1 MEKGRMRK
9 LDCMERENSVLART
23 TGAAGGTLR
32 IGGIAAALL
41 IAGVGPR
48 CLELLPASSGMLEGL
63 DAARV
68 ALGLSIFAAVA
79 VLWLTEALPLALTA
93 LLVPL
98 VAAMM
103 RARPLKDSLASFA
116 DPLIFLFLGG
126 FALATAL
133 SRHGVDRWFA
143 RRILHG
149 AGERFLPS
157 AWLIFAATAFVSMWI
172 SNTATTAMVLPL
184 CIGLLGAL
192 GRDGRHA
199 ANEAFLLLGVAYAA
213 SIGGLGTIVGS
224 PPNGIVARQL
234 GIGFGQ
240 WMSFGVVVVAV
251 LLPLMVGVLH
261 VVTRPGNVDCRGW
274 RDEVNLGKSSRPVMA
289 VFVMVAVLWAGGAWV
304 GPALGI
310 TKGYDTLVSLL
321 GVVLVVGGRMI
332 TWDEFEKGTPWG
344 VLLLFGGGLALGEV
358 LRDTGGS
365 LYLARA
371 VAAASHGLP
380 MLLVVGVVVLF
391 TVFLTE
397 LASNTAVA
405 ALMVPVFS
413 VAAGELGVTAALMVI
428 PLGLAASCAFMLP
441 VATAPNALVHAT
453 GMVPQRL
460 MMKAGLVLN
469 VVCAVALTLVAY
481 WLLR

>member
-1 MEKGRMRK
+1 MRK
-9 LDCMERENSVLART
+9 LDCM
-23 TGAAGGTLR
+23 TGNNRRRVAASGRALR
-32 IGGIAAALL
+32 IGGIAVALL
-41 IAGVGPR
+41 FLAAGPR
-48 CLELLPASSGMLEGL
+48 CAGLLPASAGMLEGL
-63 DAARV
+63 DAERV

-79 VLWLTEALPLALTA
+79 VLWLTEALPLSLTA

-98 VAAMM
+98 VAALL
-103 RARPLKDSLASFA
+103 RARPLADSLVSFA

-143 RRILHG
+143 RRILRC
-149 AGERFLPS
+149 AGERFFPA

-172 SNTATTAMVLPL
+172 SNTATTAMILPL
-184 CIGLLGAL
+184 CIGLLGTL
-192 GRDGRHA
+192 GKEGRHA
-199 ANEAFLLLGVAYAA
+199 SNEVFLLLGVAYAA

-234 GIGFGQ
+234 GIGFGE

-261 VVTRPGNVDCRGW
+261 VVMRPKDVDCHGW
-274 RDEVNLGKSSRPVMA
+274 KDEVTLGKASRPVMA
-289 VFVMVAVLWAGGAWV
+289 VFVMVAALWAGGAWV

-321 GVVLVVGGRMI
+321 GVVVVVGGRMI
-332 TWDEFEKGTPWG
+332 TWGEFEKGTPWG

-365 LYLARA
+365 LYLARV

-391 TVFLTE
+391 TIFLTE

-405 ALMVPVFS
+405 ALMVPVFA
-413 VAAGELGVTAALMVI
+413 VAADELGVTAALMVI

-441 VATAPNALVHAT
+441 VATPPNALVHAT

-469 VVCAVALTLVAY
+469 VVCTVALTLVAY